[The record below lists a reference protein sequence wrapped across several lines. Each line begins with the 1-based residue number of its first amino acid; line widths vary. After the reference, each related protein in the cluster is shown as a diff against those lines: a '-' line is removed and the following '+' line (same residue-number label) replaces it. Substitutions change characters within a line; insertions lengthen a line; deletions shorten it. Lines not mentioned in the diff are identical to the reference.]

1 MSDLPFS
8 GLPFSGLRPPRA
20 PAELRERVLAAC
32 AAEAPAGVPPSLLD
46 RLWWSRRARRAW
58 LLALAAL
65 ICANLVV
72 LAPRDRGR
80 IRRAPA
86 VVPRQLDLAL
96 RWQAPAPG
104 PVWAEHLAGSGGL
117 GSGRD

>member
-1 MSDLPFS
+1 MS
-8 GLPFSGLRPPRA
+8 GAPFSGLRPPRA

-32 AAEAPAGVPPSLLD
+32 AAAAPAGAPPALLD

-58 LLALAAL
+58 LLAVAAL

-72 LAPRDRGR
+72 LAPRDRGHT
-80 IRRAPA
+80 RRAPA
-86 VVPRQLDLAL
+86 LAPLPLDLGL

-104 PVWAEHLAGSGGL
+104 PVWAQHLAGNGGL
-117 GSGRD
+117 GSGWD